1 MYSFLHCISM
11 TISLSLLSWL
21 VGGEV
26 LLELSLSL
34 DVITSKVLL
43 VSILNSDGAED
54 VESETT
60 TEVEG
65 DWVLSAI
72 VPKALES
79 RHYYDCDLYLL

>member
-1 MYSFLHCISM
+1 M

-34 DVITSKVLL
+34 DVKASKVLL

-54 VESETT
+54 VKSEAT

-72 VPKALES
+72 VPKALKS
-79 RHYYDCDLYLL
+79 RHYYNCD